1 MILHEFPDLVWLKQQ
16 IDQRFQQR
24 RGYNNVRLDSEG
36 FPSVV
41 INATATAS
49 YRPDVMGPISLF
61 LNNKG
66 ISHCATDGRTVSI
79 PEDYFFISNRHQN
92 YTLTIDSAQ
101 PVETFNIH
109 MGECFSEGVLSALLT
124 PADTILNNGLQQQ
137 SHTVA
142 FYNRLYKR
150 DPYFNRQVH
159 TLQQIQVD
167 GFDKL
172 LFEEKLSELLIHL
185 LQQHRDIMQAVHKL
199 PPVKNS
205 TRLELYK
212 RLSYALDYLH
222 SHSEGPVNLDEL
234 AGTAC
239 LSKYHFLRLF
249 KLTWGISPYQY
260 VQQLRMDKARH
271 LLKQGVL
278 PVQDIALLLGFENS
292 QSFSRL
298 FFQREGIYPTQYAAY
313 C

>member
-1 MILHEFPDLVWLKQQ
+1 MILQTFPDLVWLKQQ

-24 RGYNNVRLDSEG
+24 RGYNNVQLDTEG

-41 INATATAS
+41 INTTVTAA

-66 ISHCATDGRTVSI
+66 VSHCATDGRTVSI
-79 PEDYFFISNRHQN
+79 PEDYFFISNRHQS

-109 MGECFSEGVLSALLT
+109 IGECFSEGVLGALLT
-124 PADTILNNGLQQQ
+124 PADKILNDGSVQQVHMVSFHNQ
-137 SHTVA
+137 
-142 FYNRLYKR
+142 LYRR
-150 DPYFNRQVH
+150 DPYFNQLVKK
-159 TLQQIQVD
+159 LQQLPAT

-172 LFEEKLSELLIHL
+172 LFEEQLSELLIYL
-185 LQQHRDIMQAVHKL
+185 LQQHRDIIQAVHKL
-199 PPVKNS
+199 PPVKHS

-212 RLSYALDYLH
+212 RLSYSLDYLH
-222 SHSEGPVNLDEL
+222 SSAEGIINLDAL
-234 AGTAC
+234 AGAAC

-249 KLTWGISPYQY
+249 KLAYGVSPYQY
-260 VQQLRMDKARH
+260 VQQLRLEKARR
-271 LLKQGVL
+271 LLKHSSL

-298 FFQREGIYPTQYAAY
+298 FYQREGVYPTQYAAL
-313 C
+313 